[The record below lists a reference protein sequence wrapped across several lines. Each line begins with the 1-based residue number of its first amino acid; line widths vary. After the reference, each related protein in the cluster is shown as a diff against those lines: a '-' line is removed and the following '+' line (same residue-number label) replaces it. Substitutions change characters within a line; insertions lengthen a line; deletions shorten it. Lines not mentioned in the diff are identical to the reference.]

1 MRQDLVIVFDCGAT
15 HVTAMAINSKGTVV
29 KSAGY
34 PNGPVKQPSGEESWL
49 TWDVEQIWRKMSDA
63 CKQVCVSVG
72 KDRVK
77 AVTVCTF
84 GADGAPISRDG
95 KLTYHAISW
104 QDTRTESLVREIGN
118 LIDPWEIFAET
129 GYQIVHFNTLLRL
142 IWLREH
148 SSKALEEAEYWLM
161 MPGLLSFKLSG
172 EFSIDPT
179 SAGTMM
185 AMSLEKRD
193 WSERM
198 LSLAKLDSSFFPK
211 WVEPGDVIGH
221 VPPSVSRR
229 TGLPVN
235 VPVVAAGHDTQF
247 AAIGSGAR
255 ASEAILSSG
264 TWEILTLRTSG
275 FHPNR
280 FGFEEGLLFE
290 NDAVRG
296 FWNPQLL
303 MMGSG
308 VIEWVRKHFY
318 SSIVDSADAYRQMIT
333 DAEKVQPGA
342 DGVIVLPSFVAETG
356 PTKKYEAR
364 GTILGLTL
372 NTDHRILSRAAFEG
386 LSFQLRHALHILSEA
401 TGFHVEGIRVVG
413 GGAKNDLWNQIRA
426 DVTGL
431 PVRTIE
437 QKEATSIGAA
447 LFAFVGAGV
456 FKSLEEAQT
465 DFAKKEAVFKPT
477 TRKTAYDDLFKKYV
491 QLPPALKGFY
501 APAYSESIEF

>member
-1 MRQDLVIVFDCGAT
+1 MMMEEDFVVVFDCGAT
-15 HVTAMAINSKGTVV
+15 HVTAMAIDGKGTVA
-29 KSAGY
+29 KSASY
-34 PNGPVKQPSGEESWL
+34 PNEPVRQPGGEEGWL
-49 TWDVEQIWRKMSDA
+49 IWDVEQIWRKMCDA

-84 GADGAPISRDG
+84 GADGAPIRRDG
-95 KLTYHAISW
+95 NLTYPAISW
-104 QDTRTESLVREIGN
+104 QDVRTESLVREIGN
-118 LIDPWEIFAET
+118 LIDPWEIFVET

-142 IWLREH
+142 MWLREH
-148 SSKALEEAEYWLM
+148 SPKALDEAEYWLM

-198 LSLAKLDSSFFPK
+198 LSLAKLDSSFFPR

-221 VPPSVSRR
+221 VPPGVSRR
-229 TGLPVN
+229 TGLPTN

-247 AAIGSGAR
+247 AAIGSAAR
-255 ASEAILSSG
+255 VGEVILSSG
-264 TWEILTLRTSG
+264 TWEILMLRTSG
-275 FHPNR
+275 FHPSR

-296 FWNPQLL
+296 SWNPQLF
-303 MMGSG
+303 MMASG
-308 VIEWVRKHFY
+308 VIEWIREYFY
-318 SSIVDSADAYRQMIT
+318 GSIADSTEAYRQMIIE
-333 DAEKVQPGA
+333 AKKIQPGA
-342 DGVIVLPSFVAETG
+342 DGVTVLPSFVAEAG
-356 PTKKYEAR
+356 PTRKYGVR

-372 NTDHRILSRAAFEG
+372 NTDRSHLCRAAFEG
-386 LSFQLRHALHILSEA
+386 LSFQLRHALDILSEA
-401 TGFHVEGIRVVG
+401 TEFHVEGIRVVG

-465 DFAKKEAVFKPT
+465 GFAKKETVFNPT
-477 TRKTAYDDLFKKYV
+477 ARKIAYDDLFKKYI

-501 APAYSESIEF
+501 APACSE